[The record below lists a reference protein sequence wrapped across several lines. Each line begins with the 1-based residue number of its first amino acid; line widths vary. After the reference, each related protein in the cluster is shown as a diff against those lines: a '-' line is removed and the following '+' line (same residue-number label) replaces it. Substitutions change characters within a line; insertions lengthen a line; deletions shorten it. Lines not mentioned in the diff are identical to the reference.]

1 MSKFYFLRG
10 ALLAAAVLSVS
21 ACTTD
26 GTTGIGGSDGSG
38 GSGSTASTPQLGI
51 TGSGGTTQ
59 ALGVA
64 SLTDPILGTTG
75 LVGGGTNG
83 LVGGVLPSGALAPLS
98 SQLAPVANQIASALP
113 LSTISNSVPGLGVS
127 GPGGLTSDLIGQ
139 DPLTGIVGTDGLI
152 AGVVGGGNDGVLGN
166 IIPAGTV
173 PSLPLPST
181 GSLSGLTAGTPLN
194 GLTSGLTSSSDPLSA
209 LTSALPINA
218 SNPTSSL
225 TDLAGLTNTLTTA
238 VSSTSPTDLVG
249 TVTGLA
255 NPSKLT
261 GLTGTLTGK

>member
-1 MSKFYFLRG
+1 MSKLFILRG
-10 ALLAAAVLSVS
+10 ALLAAAVFSVS

-26 GTTGIGGSDGSG
+26 GTSSIGGSGSSG
-38 GSGSTASTPQLGI
+38 GSGSTASSPQLGV
-51 TGSGGTTQ
+51 TGNGGTTQ

-75 LVGGGTNG
+75 LVGGGTGG

-98 SQLAPVANQIASALP
+98 SQLAPVTDQIASALP
-113 LSTISNSVPGLGVS
+113 LSTISDSIPGLGVS
-127 GPGGLTSDLIGQ
+127 GPGGLTSDLLGQ

-181 GSLSGLTAGTPLN
+181 DSLSGLTAGTPLN
-194 GLTSGLTSSSDPLSA
+194 GLTSGLTSSSDPLSTLTSTLPIDTSSPTSGLTNLSGTVNT
-209 LTSALPINA
+209 LTSAL
-218 SNPTSSL
+218 
-225 TDLAGLTNTLTTA
+225 
-238 VSSTSPTDLVG
+238 SSTSPTDLVG

-255 NPSKLT
+255 NPSTLT
-261 GLTGTLTGK
+261 GLTSTLTGK